1 MPPITPTLA
10 LPVAGDAAGTAVSGG
25 TMACTGRTAPPNA
38 FTGVGVV
45 LMGRQT
51 SLVFA
56 LPLGGPSV
64 FGVVLA
70 REFHPAAGLVLTAL
84 RPGSAGS
91 CERGRS
97 PVSVSRPDVRMS
109 SDKPRTTGAGRLLVA
124 RGEVKPREL
133 LDGVA
138 LPPEAPLFQPEPPL
152 VRPPVSGCELPRV
165 GCVTAGGLLLGREI
179 VVGGVLLGRTTGAG
193 AV

>member
-25 TMACTGRTAPPNA
+25 TMACTGRTAPPRA
-38 FTGVGVV
+38 FSGAGVA
-45 LMGRQT
+45 LMGRPI
-51 SLVFA
+51 SIAFA
-56 LPLGGPSV
+56 PSFGDPSDLGNV
-64 FGVVLA
+64 RA
-70 REFHPAAGLVLTAL
+70 REFQPAEGLVLTVL
-84 RPGSAGS
+84 RAGSTGS

-138 LPPEAPLFQPEPPL
+138 LPLEAPLFQPEPPL